1 MYCII
6 ISNILLKICSESS
19 LNLCEHL
26 ARSHGHIAKRAL
38 SYLFFA
44 YSLYSNMVVK
54 MVPQQRAG
62 HLLVYLNA
70 QTFSEIRNFF
80 KI

>member
-26 ARSHGHIAKRAL
+26 AKSHGHIAKRAL

-44 YSLYSNMVVK
+44 YSLYSNMVVANGSAAT
-54 MVPQQRAG
+54 RGASSSYIDERE
-62 HLLVYLNA
+62 LVLC
-70 QTFSEIRNFF
+70 RPRL
-80 KI
+80 